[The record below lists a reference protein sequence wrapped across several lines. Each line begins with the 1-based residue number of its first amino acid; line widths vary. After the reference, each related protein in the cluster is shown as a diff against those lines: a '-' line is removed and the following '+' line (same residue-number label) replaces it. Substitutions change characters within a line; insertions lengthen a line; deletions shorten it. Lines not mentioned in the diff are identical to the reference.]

1 MSINL
6 PLATKI
12 WYIKRMALIP
22 LRKAVELTGLSKN
35 TLRKYADD
43 GTIRCERT
51 PGGTRLFDSRDLLRF
66 GKAPKSQRSLH
77 STICYCRVSSTKQR
91 DDLARQV
98 AYLHSLFPEAEI
110 IKDIGSG
117 LNYNRKGLRAILERV
132 VSGDKLTVV
141 VTCRDRLTRFGF
153 ELIEYLVGLNG
164 GKILVLDQ
172 PESCPE
178 SELTADLLS
187 IIHLFSCR
195 VHGLRK
201 YGKKIKEDSSVPK
214 P

>member
-1 MSINL
+1 MVL
-6 PLATKI
+6 V
-12 WYIKRMALIP
+12 P
-22 LRKAVELTGLSKN
+22 LRKAVDLTGLSGN
-35 TLRKYADD
+35 TLRKYADN
-43 GTIRCERT
+43 GTIRCEKT
-51 PGGTRLFDSRDLLRF
+51 PGGTRLFDTDSLLRF
-66 GKAPKSQRSLH
+66 GSFKGDVGRVREFS
-77 STICYCRVSSTKQR
+77 IGYCRVSTNKQK
-91 DDLARQV
+91 DDLARQI

-117 LNYNRKGLRAILERV
+117 LNYRRKGLRAILERIV
-132 VSGDKLTVV
+132 RGDKLTII

-153 ELIEYLVGLNG
+153 ELIEYLVSLNG

-187 IIHLFSCR
+187 IIHVFSGR

-201 YGKKIKEDSSVPK
+201 YGQKIKEDQSVPK